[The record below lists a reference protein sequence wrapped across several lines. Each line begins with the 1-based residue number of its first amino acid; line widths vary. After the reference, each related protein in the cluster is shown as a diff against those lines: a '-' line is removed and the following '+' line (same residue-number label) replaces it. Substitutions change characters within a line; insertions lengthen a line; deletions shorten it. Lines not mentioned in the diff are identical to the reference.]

1 MCPRIRSTR
10 SVLNVPAGA
19 QVPASLIGASDK
31 VKGWAKENETPIRQ
45 LARLSSFD
53 IAAEKPSGAVTIA
66 SGEETIALEVQ
77 EFITLSDEVARLDK
91 EMAKL
96 GKDIEGTEKKL
107 SNENFVAKAPP
118 EIVEENRERITE
130 WTATLAKLRS
140 AREQLAALS

>member
-1 MCPRIRSTR
+1 M
-10 SVLNVPAGA
+10 
-19 QVPASLIGASDK
+19 
-31 VKGWAKENETPIRQ
+31 KGWAKDNETPIRQ
-45 LARLSSFD
+45 LARLSAFD
-53 IAAEKPSGAVTIA
+53 IAAEKPAGAVTIA

-96 GKDIEGTEKKL
+96 SKDIEGTEKKL
-107 SNENFVAKAPP
+107 SNENFVSKAPP

-140 AREQLAALS
+140 ARDQLADLS